1 MAIEFYSS
9 IDLNKN
15 ELQNAALQVLG
26 TKPGSPVQGQ
36 IFFDSD
42 VTQVQVY
49 NGSAWQGL
57 VTEVVD
63 TDDIFNTGLRI
74 GRDSHNMFDFET
86 ADNTID
92 IYLNNA
98 KDFTFTANTFTAQ
111 SGSTIA
117 AQALTATTGVF
128 SGILKTDDTTAATS
142 TTDGSLQTDG
152 GLSVALD
159 AVIGD
164 DLILISDA
172 AILSLGADKDVKLTH
187 DNGTG
192 GALASTGNF
201 LVDSTGGSLT
211 LDGHDG
217 LTLQSA
223 ADIAL
228 VAGGNDITIDS
239 DTLVITSSTADYPL
253 VKLLNTTND
262 DQASQLYFEKL
273 RADDATAQGQNLG
286 EIWFRGQNDNQ
297 QFEEY
302 GFIIGE
308 IDVGTDGQESGVIK
322 IGVAAHDGDAHVGL
336 EMTGAGSNNTIDMA
350 IGFGTSS
357 VTTLAGT
364 LTMGS
369 TAAMGNTGL
378 LTVGAQT
385 GITAT
390 ANLVTVGALNSGT
403 ITSGFGN
410 IDNGSSTFDTGAA
423 TVASL
428 VLGGHSIDDIDI
440 TAEFVDA
447 DAHIMSSKA
456 IGARFSLKA
465 GSTSIVTTGV
475 LNAGSINTS
484 FGNINNGASTITTT
498 GLISGGSL
506 DIDDV
511 LINGSNIGHT
521 DDTDLIALA
530 DGAVTVNGSLTV
542 TGTTTTNNV
551 ETVSTSSGVI
561 FEGAAAD
568 GHDATLKSVVASS
581 DKTYTLPN
589 VTGHVALFAADPSTT
604 TITSTPAEL
613 NKLDGATVV
622 VGEINALDLGSTAV
636 GNAIASK
643 AVVLD
648 SSKDFTGIN
657 SLGSDNYVVGGHT
670 IDDIDITAEF
680 VDADAHIMSSKA
692 IGARFAQKNADTT
705 GTATNSVHVLVTDN
719 ENTDEEN
726 QITFIEGAGG
736 GGAQRGLEADGHLTY
751 NPSSGTVTA
760 TIFKGNIDAVDGD
773 FDGTLETD
781 ALTTAGT
788 AIVAQATASAVG
800 GVELA
805 TAAEVLTG
813 TDTARVV
820 TADTLAARS
829 VVAIIDVSSLTDANI
844 VTIPHN
850 LGTADVMVQVYDAT
864 TEANIMCDIARTTDD
879 FSTASTSSISI
890 DFGTAPP
897 NDCRCLI
904 TSLKGASASGTVAY
918 T

>member
-1 MAIEFYSS
+1 MAIEYYSS

-15 ELQNAALQVLG
+15 ELQNAALQVLS
-26 TKPGSPVQGQ
+26 TKPSSPATGQ

-63 TDDIFNTGLRI
+63 TDDIFNAGLRI
-74 GRDSHNMFDFET
+74 GRDSHNMLDFET

-117 AQALTATTGVF
+117 AQALTATTGTF
-128 SGILKTDDTTAATS
+128 SGVLKTDSTTNATS

-164 DLILISDA
+164 DLVLISDA
-172 AILSLGADKDVKLTH
+172 AVLSLGAGKDVTITH

-192 GALASTGNF
+192 GTLASSGNF
-201 LVDSTGGSLT
+201 IIDSTAGFMT
-211 LDGHDG
+211 IDGHSA
-217 LTLQSA
+217 LVLQSA
-223 ADIAL
+223 GDIAI
-228 VAGGNDITIDS
+228 VAGGNDITMDTDNLVIESSGATDPTITLKTGGNAGSTLEFISDKGGVGVDGEAIGTIKFIGDDTAQVQTQFARIVGSVSESADS
-239 DTLVITSSTADYPL
+239 DEAGKLEFFVAESNGTSTNPNT
-253 VKLLNTTND
+253 VGLLI
-262 DQASQLYFEKL
+262 E
-273 RADDATAQGQNLG
+273 G
-286 EIWFRGQNDNQ
+286 EHA
-297 QFEEY
+297 
-302 GFIIGE
+302 
-308 IDVGTDGQESGVIK
+308 TDGQIDVTI
-322 IGVAAHDGDAHVGL
+322 AA
-336 EMTGAGSNNTIDMA
+336 GAAS
-350 IGFGTSS
+350 
-357 VTTLAGT
+357 TTTVAGT

-369 TAAMGNTGL
+369 TATINNSGVWVGGVIPSAKLDEDTAHLTTTQTFSGAKTFEAHTVQASNTQLRFRDSGIHISSSADGQMDLVADTEIQIAATTIDINGAVVASGDIQATSLDINGNADISGDLTGL
-378 LTVGAQT
+378 
-385 GITAT
+385 
-390 ANLVTVGALNSGT
+390 
-403 ITSGFGN
+403 
-410 IDNGSSTFDTGAA
+410 DN
-423 TVASL
+423 VASTNY
-428 VLGGHSIDDIDI
+428 VVGGHTVNDIDI
-440 TAEFVDA
+440 GTEFVDA
-447 DAHIMSSKA
+447 DDHIMSSGA
-456 IGARFSLKA
+456 IVAKFGLIA
-465 GSTSIVTTGV
+465 GSSSIVTTGV
-475 LNAGSINTS
+475 LNSGSINTS

-511 LINGSNIGHT
+511 VINGTNIGHT

-530 DGAVTVNGSLTV
+530 ENRVTINGSLTV

-561 FEGAAAD
+561 FEGTAAD
-568 GHDATLKSVVASS
+568 GHDATLISVVASS

-589 VTGHVALFAADPSTT
+589 VTGYVGLFAADPSTT
-604 TITSTPAEL
+604 TISSTPAEL

-622 VGEINALDLGSTAV
+622 VGEINMLDLGSTAV

-648 SSKDFTGIN
+648 SNKDYTGVRHFTLSGELDAG
-657 SLGSDNYVVGGHT
+657 SL
-670 IDDIDITAEF
+670 DISG
-680 VDADAHIMSSKA
+680 DADI
-692 IGARFAQKNADTT
+692 
-705 GTATNSVHVLVTDN
+705 
-719 ENTDEEN
+719 
-726 QITFIEGAGG
+726 
-736 GGAQRGLEADGHLTY
+736 
-751 NPSSGTVTA
+751 
-760 TIFKGNIDAVDGD
+760 
-773 FDGTLETD
+773 DGTLETD
-781 ALTTAGT
+781 ALTIGGA
-788 AIVAQATASAVG
+788 AVLAQATASAVG
-800 GVELA
+800 AVELA

-829 VVAIIDVSSLTDANI
+829 VVADIVVASLTDANI

-850 LGTADVMVQVYDAT
+850 LGTADVLVQVYDIT